1 MLFSSAIFIFLFFPL
16 FLLCYFCSPRSWGN
30 PILLLF
36 SLLFYSWGEGWIIAV
51 MLTSV
56 FADFSA
62 GLLIDSGKRKLG
74 LGLSIVTNLGLLAYF
89 KYAQFAF
96 ENLKSLASLLGVSAE
111 SALQLPAIALP
122 LGISFYTFQTLSYSI
137 DVYRGK
143 SKANRNL
150 LEFATYVTM
159 FPQLVAG
166 PIVRYLDV
174 QGQLSQRERSLERF
188 SSGLERFII
197 GLSKKML
204 IANTLAIP
212 ADAIFSIPAA
222 ELQASTAWLGVTL
235 YAFQIYFDFS
245 AYSDMAIGIARMI
258 GIDIPENFNYPYISR
273 SIREFW
279 RRWHISLSNWFRDY
293 LYIPLG
299 GNRGSEI
306 RTYFNLFIV
315 FLVTGIWH
323 GASWNFV
330 LWGLFHGAFLIGER
344 AGLEKLLNKLP
355 RPISIAYTLLIVLF
369 AWVLFRAESLSY
381 CFEYWQSML
390 GLNSG
395 SFPVIVFLNSEVI
408 LTIILATILSFPIFP
423 FIQKII
429 SKNKNSE
436 NLNHLIQA
444 IYSLFIIGLLLISIS
459 YISSDSYNPFI
470 YFRF

>member
-30 PILLLF
+30 PILLAF

-56 FADFSA
+56 VADFCA
-62 GLLIDSGKRKLG
+62 GLLIDSGKRKWG
-74 LGLSIVTNLGLLAYF
+74 MALSICTNIGLLAFF
-89 KYAQFAF
+89 KYAHFAF
-96 ENLKSLASLLGVSAE
+96 DNLKSLASLFGISSE
-111 SALQLPAIALP
+111 SIIQLPAIALP

-143 SKANRNL
+143 TKANRNF

-159 FPQLVAG
+159 FPQLIAG
-166 PIVRYLDV
+166 PIVRYIDV
-174 QGQLSQRERSLERF
+174 QKQIRQRERSMQRF

-212 ADAIFSIPAA
+212 ADAIFSIPAT

-235 YAFQIYFDFS
+235 YALQIYFDFS

-273 SIREFW
+273 SVREFW

-299 GNRGSEI
+299 GNRKSDG
-306 RTYFNLFIV
+306 RTYLNLLIV
-315 FLVTGIWH
+315 FLATGIWH
-323 GASWNFV
+323 GASWNFI
-330 LWGLFHGAFLIGER
+330 LWGLFHGAFLTLER
-344 AGLEKLLNKLP
+344 LGLGKILKSLP
-355 RPISIAYTLLIVLF
+355 RAFSTSYTAIIVLF
-369 AWVLFRAESLSY
+369 AWVLFRGENISY
-381 CFEYWQSML
+381 CANYWLSML
-390 GLNSG
+390 GQNQG
-395 SFPVIVFLNSEVI
+395 TTPVELFLNMEVLFTLFI
-408 LTIILATILSFPIFP
+408 ALFFSIPSYQFIEKMKSKNDNETIIETGYSVFIL
-423 FIQKII
+423 II
-429 SKNKNSE
+429 
-436 NLNHLIQA
+436 
-444 IYSLFIIGLLLISIS
+444 LLISIS
-459 YISSDSYNPFI
+459 YISTDSYNPFI